1 MGGGLCTAP
10 GGLEGRGKWGSVGWL
25 CAPYPP
31 SPKPPHTPQEASY
44 SSLEAKD
51 PASLLPHCS
60 SPCSSHFLH
69 PTRHAHLGGVPCS
82 PEEGAV
88 ETPPRGSP
96 HQPLCSCSLFRPP
109 WPGPRPGAQT
119 WALRLAA
126 VLSKVVFR
134 PSDLQVLFYVALGE
148 LGAPST
154 WGHPWF
160 PSPTWPCCLGP
171 SSWHKHYQ
179 DLQLVL
185 GDSAILSGR
194 RPPCGPATL

>member
-1 MGGGLCTAP
+1 MRGGQRDGGGGYVQPRVAWR
-10 GGLEGRGKWGSVGWL
+10 GGASGDRWDG
-25 CAPYPP
+25 CAPP
-31 SPKPPHTPQEASY
+31 SPPLQSHSHSPGGKLFLSGSQGPSLPPTP
-44 SSLEAKD
+44 LLLT
-51 PASLLPHCS
+51 LLP
-60 SPCSSHFLH
+60 SHFLH
-69 PTRHAHLGGVPCS
+69 PTPHAHLGGVPCS

-88 ETPPRGSP
+88 ETPPQGSP

-119 WALRLAA
+119 WTLRLAA

-154 WGHPWF
+154 CGHPWF

-179 DLQLVL
+179 DL
-185 GDSAILSGR
+185 
-194 RPPCGPATL
+194 